1 MQTAY
6 ITHPDCLRH
15 EMVEFH
21 PECPQRLT
29 AIEDQLAAKG
39 LMDYLRYYEAPN
51 ASIAHLERAHD
62 KTFVEDIYN
71 HSPLEGLRHVDPDT
85 CMNPFTLEAAQRS
98 AGAGILA
105 TDLAVAGEMKRASC
119 NVRPPGHHA
128 EKDAA
133 MGFCFFNNVAVAALH
148 AIEHHKLKRV
158 AIVDF
163 DVHHGNGTE
172 DILAHNPNV
181 LFCSTYQHPFYPGY
195 AGKTMDD
202 LMVNVPLTA
211 GTKGPEYRKAVEEN
225 WLPALRKFKPE
236 IIYISAG
243 FDAHIDDD
251 MGGFSLMDSDYIWT
265 TNEICKI
272 ADEFAEGR
280 VISMLEGGY
289 DLVSLGRCAT
299 EHVRVLMGLHH
310 I

>member
-6 ITHPDCLRH
+6 ITHPDCLKH

-21 PECPQRLT
+21 PECPQRIS
-29 AIEDQLAAKG
+29 AIEDQLSAKG
-39 LMDYLRYYEAPN
+39 LMDFLRYYEAP
-51 ASIAHLERAHD
+51 AAEISQLERAHD
-62 KTFVEDIYN
+62 KQFVEDIFN

-85 CMNPFTLEAAQRS
+85 CMNPFTLEAAIRA

-105 TDLAVAGEMKRASC
+105 TDLAVSGEMKRAFC

-133 MGFCFFNNVAVAALH
+133 MGFCFFNNVAIAALH
-148 AIEHHKLKRV
+148 AIEHHKLDRV
-158 AIVDF
+158 AIIDF

-172 DILAHNPNV
+172 DILSHNPHV

-195 AGKTMDD
+195 AGKSMED
-202 LMVNVPLTA
+202 LMVNVPLPA
-211 GTKGPEYRKAVEEN
+211 GSKGPDFRAAVESE
-225 WLPALRKFKPE
+225 WLPALRKFKPQ

-243 FDAHIDDD
+243 FDGHIDDD
-251 MGGFSLMDSDYIWT
+251 MGGFSLMDSDYIWVT
-265 TNEICKI
+265 KEICAI

-289 DLVSLGRCAT
+289 DLVSLGRCAA
-299 EHVRVLMGLHH
+299 EHVRVLMGL
-310 I
+310 

>member
-15 EMVEFH
+15 EMTEYH

-39 LMDYLRYYEAPN
+39 LMDFLHYHEAPN
-51 ASIAHLERAHD
+51 ASILQLERAHD
-62 KTFVEDIYN
+62 KDYVEDIYN
-71 HSPLEGLRHVDPDT
+71 HSPLEGLRRVDPDT
-85 CMNPFTLEAAQRS
+85 SMNPFTLEAAQRA

-105 TDLAVAGEMKRASC
+105 TDLAVSGELKRSFC

-128 EKDAA
+128 EKSAA
-133 MGFCFFNNVAVAALH
+133 MGFCFFNNVAIAALH
-148 AIEHHKLKRV
+148 AIEHHKLERV

-195 AGKTMDD
+195 AGNTIDD
-202 LMVNVPLTA
+202 LMVNVPLIA
-211 GTKGPEYRKAVEEN
+211 GTKGPDYRTAVDEH

-251 MGGFSLMDSDYIWT
+251 MGGFNLMDSDYIWVT
-265 TNEICKI
+265 DQICKL
-272 ADEFAEGR
+272 AEEFAQGR

-289 DLVSLGRCAT
+289 DLPSLGRCAT
-299 EHVRVLMGLHH
+299 EHVKVLMGLHD
-310 I
+310 

>member
-15 EMVEFH
+15 EMVEYH

-39 LMDYLRYYEAPN
+39 LMDFLHYREAPN
-51 ASIAHLERAHD
+51 ASILQLERAHE
-62 KTFVEDIYN
+62 KKYVEDIYN
-71 HSPLEGLRHVDPDT
+71 NSPLEGLRHVDPDT
-85 CMNPFTLEAAQRS
+85 CMNPYTLEAAQRA

-105 TDLAVAGEMKRASC
+105 TDLAVSGELKRSFC

-128 EKDAA
+128 EKGAA

-148 AIEHHKLKRV
+148 AIEHHKLDRV

-172 DILAHNPNV
+172 DILAHNPHA

-195 AGKTMDD
+195 AGKTIDE
-202 LMVNVPLTA
+202 LMVNVPLAA
-211 GTKGPEYRKAVEEN
+211 GTKGADYRKAVEDN

-243 FDAHIDDD
+243 FDAHIDDE
-251 MGGFSLMDSDYIWT
+251 MGGFSLMDSDYDWIT
-265 TNEICKI
+265 EEICKL
-272 ADEFAEGR
+272 ADEFAQGR

-289 DLVSLGRCAT
+289 DLPSLGRCAS
-299 EHVRVLMGLHH
+299 EHVKILMGLHG
-310 I
+310 